1 MVFPTNS
8 ADHEISHKEGGPILS
23 WWKAQ
28 QLLYDAVGD
37 VLVVLDCCNAALVVE
52 GEKDEGKFEILGAS
66 AKGIRTPEPGKSS
79 FTTILIKHIK
89 RSLNSGKD
97 INVRG
102 IHGELLRKSHLTG
115 HCHLLRFCSLAEWY
129 RRDSPIR
136 RSSAKQSKKYSP
148 SAIAASSTPG
158 VYKEAI
164 IFLDAKN
171 FFGRRSKSP

>member
-1 MVFPTNS
+1 MVTWTREAKGSGRRTYSSSPAPTVFSTNS
-8 ADHEISHKEGGPILS
+8 ANHEISNNEGGPTLS

-52 GEKDEGKFEILGAS
+52 GEKDEGRFEILGAS

-102 IHGELLRKSHLTG
+102 IHGELLRKPHLAG
-115 HCHLLRFCSLAEWY
+115 HCYPPPLL
-129 RRDSPIR
+129 
-136 RSSAKQSKKYSP
+136 
-148 SAIAASSTPG
+148 
-158 VYKEAI
+158 
-164 IFLDAKN
+164 
-171 FFGRRSKSP
+171 